1 MTQQRKIS
9 RWRFVG
15 SSEAKPPVT
24 FSMFSGR
31 MLSESAKN
39 RLRQMSRENQ
49 EKDDQ
54 DNESHNPTV

>member
-24 FSMFSGR
+24 FSMFSTR
-31 MLSESAKN
+31 NLSESAKN
-39 RLRQMSRENQ
+39 RLRQTSQENQ
-49 EKDDQ
+49 EQDDR
-54 DNESHNPTV
+54 NSESHNPTV